1 VAFGRISVTRDTQGN
16 PAHRADVAHFNEAA
30 ATWDDNPARRELTEA
45 IAQAIK
51 SVIALQPHWRLL
63 EYGCGTA
70 SLSLMLG
77 PDVQEIVAADA
88 SPGMVEQVRR
98 KLERFPGIRLTP
110 RVLDLT
116 AGEVPAERYDLVV
129 MAMALHH
136 VEDVPALLVRLS
148 GLLVPGGW
156 LVIADLA
163 AEDGSFHAPMVVPH
177 NGFETD
183 DLARERGSAV
193 HAAPAAVRP
202 VHTFLKNDRPYTVNL
217 WTAQK
222 R

>member
-1 VAFGRISVTRDTQGN
+1 VTRDTQGN

-45 IAQAIK
+45 IAHAIK
-51 SVIALQPHWRLL
+51 SAIPLQSHWRVL

-70 SLSLMLG
+70 SLSLMLAT
-77 PDVQEIVAADA
+77 DVQEIVAADA

-116 AGEVPAERYDLVV
+116 VNEAPPEQYDLVV

-136 VEDVPALLVRLS
+136 VEDVPALLGRLS
-148 GLLVPGGW
+148 RLLVPGGW

-177 NGFETD
+177 NGFEEAG
-183 DLARERGSAV
+183 LAREMGNAV
-193 HAAPAAVRP
+193 HAAPAVLRP
-202 VHTFLKNDRPYTVNL
+202 VHSFVKNGRSYTVNL
-217 WTAQK
+217 WTVQK

>member
-1 VAFGRISVTRDTQGN
+1 
-16 PAHRADVAHFNEAA
+16 
-30 ATWDDNPARRELTEA
+30 
-45 IAQAIK
+45 
-51 SVIALQPHWRLL
+51 
-63 EYGCGTA
+63 
-70 SLSLMLG
+70 MLA

-88 SPGMVEQVRR
+88 SPEMVEQVRR
-98 KLERFPGIRLTP
+98 KLDRFPGIRLTP

-116 AGEVPAERYDLVV
+116 VGEAPAEWYDLVV

-136 VEDVPALLVRLS
+136 VEDVPALLGRLS

-177 NGFETD
+177 NGFETTG
-183 DLARERGSAV
+183 LARELGSAV
-193 HAAPAAVRP
+193 HAAPAVVRP
-202 VHTFLKNDRPYTVNL
+202 VHTFLKNGRSYTVLL
-217 WTAQK
+217 WAAQK